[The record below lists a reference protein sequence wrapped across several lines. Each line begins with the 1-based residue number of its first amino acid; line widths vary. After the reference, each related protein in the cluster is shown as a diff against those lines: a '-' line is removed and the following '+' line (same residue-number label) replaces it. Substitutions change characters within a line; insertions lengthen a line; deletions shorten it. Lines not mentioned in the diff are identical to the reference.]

1 MNNLS
6 CIGIN
11 IDQIMKEL
19 FWFEDALAN
28 GYQRQLWYSKTIV
41 LSYTKSHGDMETTTY
56 WHTYPTD
63 WEILRGKLREKKTV
77 RDISNLF

>member
-11 IDQIMKEL
+11 IDQVMKEL

-41 LSYTKSHGDMETTTY
+41 LERLLLYKISWRDGYYWD
-56 WHTYPTD
+56 WHTYPTEWD
-63 WEILRGKLREKKTV
+63 TV
-77 RDISNLF
+77 RGN